1 MGYDELGNSV
11 YSVPVASIKEV
22 NCTDCE
28 VVSLQK
34 KYFIAQP
41 GSEKNYSLSFKISQQ
56 YYKKLLQGDLVKE
69 RVHFIDSYSSFLSN
83 ASFTVIPIKCW
94 PGFRFDNGQCVC
106 DTGINGVVRYV
117 YMHSKLFSI
126 TCSKL
131 TIETLEQG
139 VKYVQS

>member
-11 YSVPVASIKEV
+11 YSVPVASTKQI
-22 NCTDCE
+22 NCTDCN
-28 VVSLQK
+28 VIMSLQK
-34 KYFIAQP
+34 QYFVAHP

-56 YYKKLLQGDLVKE
+56 YYNKLLQGEVVEE

-83 ASFTVIPIKCW
+83 ANFTVIPIKCL

-117 YMHSKLFSI
+117 FMCNNTFKTTF
-126 TCSKL
+126 
-131 TIETLEQG
+131 
-139 VKYVQS
+139 